1 MKKISIILICSLLTI
16 VSCINKK
23 EDAGEKI
30 RSSFLK
36 RKDNIVLPDSLPN
49 WVNGELYIAK
59 ILPTDIALIHTLDIT
74 CDGCVRIL
82 ENLIGYFR
90 KIEEIYGVKIIIIAS
105 SAYMDERIKNEL
117 VGYPYP
123 IILDEF
129 ESFKLKNKII
139 RDDILCSFLIK
150 DSKVIEVGDLK
161 DVSFQN
167 EVENILKLKK
177 VPEN

>member
-1 MKKISIILICSLLTI
+1 MKK
-16 VSCINKK
+16 NKYNT
-23 EDAGEKI
+23 DLF
-30 RSSFLK
+30 SF
-36 RKDNIVLPDSLPN
+36 
-49 WVNGELYIAK
+49 
-59 ILPTDIALIHTLDIT
+59 
-74 CDGCVRIL
+74 
-82 ENLIGYFR
+82 
-90 KIEEIYGVKIIIIAS
+90 IIAS

-167 EVENILKLKK
+167 EVENLLKLKK
-177 VPEN
+177 STRKLVY